1 MTNGTTSQIGSKKRN
16 SSDEGPK
23 RRSSNRTGN
32 RNNLRYP
39 IGSDHHCAKLT
50 VAQVRE
56 ARYLKEKMGLCQG
69 CIAVLVGAHVHPQT
83 LWDALNY
90 VTWRHVK

>member
-1 MTNGTTSQIGSKKRN
+1 MNETTSATEQKKRN
-16 SSDEGPK
+16 SKDAGLTK
-23 RRSSNRTGN
+23 KHSNRTGN

-56 ARYLKEKMGLCQG
+56 ARWLKEKVGLCQG
-69 CIAVLVGAHVHPQT
+69 CIAVLVNAHVHPQT
-83 LWDALNY
+83 LWAALNY